1 MLLTIII
8 GSILGIFFG
17 IISGLIPGL
26 HINSIIYLITK
37 LPINI
42 EINSIIIIIS
52 SIIFCFL
59 SILPSII
66 LSLPNNDNFISILPA
81 QKMYL
86 RGKGFEAILLYLNG
100 AKYSLLY
107 GLPLLTLF
115 LILLPHLSKI
125 LKIITPIILIISL
138 IFLFLNTKNFLGYLI
153 IIFAGLI
160 GYLSMNYFILEN
172 PLLPLISGLFG
183 ISSLIFILKENITH
197 IKQKISFPNISRNT
211 KIKIGV
217 LASSLSI
224 IVSLF
229 PGLGNGFA
237 TYFGSKISK
246 LKDEEYILL
255 NGGIS
260 TLVMILSFFVVYTL
274 GKSRTASAVFFKN
287 LAKNSFVYNYFIIV
301 AIIIFSI
308 FLGYYLTIFLSKRIL
323 LKTKKINNQKISYF
337 LIVFLHILVL
347 IFSGYLGLIV
357 FWISGLIGYLCILSK
372 NPRILM
378 LTCII
383 IPVLIYFI

>member
-1 MLLTIII
+1 MLFAIII

-26 HINSIIYLITK
+26 HINSTIYVITH
-37 LPINI
+37 LPISA

-59 SILPSII
+59 SILPSTI
-66 LSLPNNDNFISILPA
+66 LSLPNSDNFVSILPT
-81 QKMYL
+81 QRMYL
-86 RGKGFEAILLYLNG
+86 KGKGFEAILLYLKG

-107 GLPLLTLF
+107 GLPLLILF
-115 LILLPHLSKI
+115 LILLPYLSKV
-125 LKIITPIILIISL
+125 LKIITPIILILGL
-138 IFLFLNTKNFLGYLI
+138 IFLVFSKNNYWGFLI
-153 IIFAGLI
+153 IILSGFI
-160 GYLSMNYFILEN
+160 GYLAMNYFPIQN

-183 ISSLIFILKENITH
+183 VSSLIFILKEKIITT
-197 IKQKISFPNISRNT
+197 KQKITFPNIS
-211 KIKIGV
+211 KSSKLKVGI
-217 LASSLSI
+217 LASSLSV

-237 TYFGSKISK
+237 TYFGAKISK
-246 LKDEEYILL
+246 LKEEEYILL

-260 TLVMILSFFVVYTL
+260 TLVMILSFFVVYSL
-274 GKSRTASAVFFKN
+274 GKSRTASAVFFKD
-287 LAKNSFVYNYFIIV
+287 LAKNSFVYNYFIIF
-301 AIIIFSI
+301 AIIILSI
-308 FLGYYLTIFLSKRIL
+308 FLGYYLTIFLSKKIL
-323 LKTKKINNQKISYF
+323 LQSKKIDNRKASYI

-378 LTCII
+378 LACII
-383 IPVLIYFI
+383 LPVLIYFI

>member
-1 MLLTIII
+1 MLLIIII
-8 GSILGIFFG
+8 GSILGILFG

-26 HINSIIYLITK
+26 HINSIIYLISQI
-37 LPINI
+37 PFSN
-42 EINSIIIIIS
+42 EINSLIIIIS

-66 LSLPNNDNFISILPA
+66 LSLPNTDNFVSILPA

-86 RGKGFEAILLYLNG
+86 NGKGFEAVLLYLQG

-107 GLPLLTLF
+107 GLPILILF
-115 LILLPHLSKI
+115 LILLPYLTII
-125 LKIITPIILIISL
+125 LKLITPIILIISI
-138 IFLFLNTKNFLGYLI
+138 IFLILNKNNYVGYI
-153 IIFAGLI
+153 IIILSAST
-160 GYLSMNYFILEN
+160 GYLSLNYFNLQN

-183 ISSLIFILKENITH
+183 ISSLIFILKEDIKT
-197 IKQKISFPNISRNT
+197 IKQKISFPRIANHT
-211 KIKIGV
+211 KIKVGI
-217 LASSLSI
+217 LASTLSI

-237 TYFGSKISK
+237 TYFGSKISN
-246 LKDEEYILL
+246 LKDEEYIIL

-260 TLVMILSFFVVYTL
+260 TLVMILSFFVVYSL
-274 GKSRTASAVFFKN
+274 GKSRTASAVFFKDF
-287 LAKNSFVYNYFIIV
+287 AKNTFTNNYFIIL
-301 AIIIFSI
+301 AIIILSI
-308 FLGYYLTIFLSKRIL
+308 FLGYYITIFLSKKIIL
-323 LKTKKINNQKISYF
+323 QTKKIDNKKISYF
-337 LIVFLHILVL
+337 LIIFLHILVL

-357 FWISGLIGYLCILSK
+357 FWISGLIGYLCIISK

-378 LTCII
+378 LSSII